1 MAGERLQQSQRP
13 QQAERPLHAGV
24 WLLWVAAALVVL
36 SVTRNPAYVA
46 LALLWVGGAFVLAR
60 RNPLTPGP
68 RLLSPL
74 RFGLI
79 VVPIAALLNALS
91 VHIGE
96 TKLFALPAGWPLI
109 GGPITAEALV
119 YGALNGLV
127 LTGIF
132 AAFAVF
138 NLMTSVRALVRLVP
152 RAYYPVAVTLAI
164 AVTFVPVTLRQAEQI
179 REAQAV
185 RGARLQGLRGWLPL
199 FLPLLS
205 SGLERALQLAE
216 AMVARGFA
224 TSAESASGAERTGT
238 ADAGARIVVRMQ
250 LLLVLGIVGVVA
262 AWLLRIAGWPPG
274 DGIAGWGTR
283 ALLLAGGLLAVAL
296 ALHQAGRGFHHTVY
310 RPQRWQAAEWGVA
323 ACALVTIA
331 LFLLPLPGVDRSTLA
346 WSPYPLLALPAVSPL
361 LALGTWGLLAPA
373 VLQLLAPVE
382 SAAGEPEP
390 AP

>member
-1 MAGERLQQSQRP
+1 MSP
-13 QQAERPLHAGV
+13 ERPLHAGV
-24 WLLWVAAALVVL
+24 WLLWVAAALIVL

-46 LALLWVGGAFVLAR
+46 LALLWVAGTFVLAQ
-60 RNPLTPGP
+60 RNPVAPGL
-68 RLLSPL
+68 RVLSPL

-79 VVPIAALLNALS
+79 VVPSAALLNALF

-96 TKLFALPAGWPLI
+96 TRLITLPAALPLI

-132 AAFAVF
+132 AAFSVF

-185 RGARLQGLRGWLPL
+185 RGARLRGLRGWLPL

-224 TSAESASGAERTGT
+224 TGAADAD
-238 ADAGARIVVRMQ
+238 ADAGARAQVRTQ
-250 LLLVLGIVGVVA
+250 LLLVVGIVGVVA
-262 AWLLRIAGWPPG
+262 AWLLQIAGWPPG
-274 DGIAGWGTR
+274 DGAFAWTLR
-283 ALLLAGGLLAVAL
+283 ALLLAAGLLAVGMAL
-296 ALHQAGRGFHHTVY
+296 RQAGRGFQHTVY
-310 RPQRWQAAEWGVA
+310 RPQAWQRADWAVA
-323 ACALVTIA
+323 ACALATAA

-346 WSPYPLLALPAVSPL
+346 WTPYPALTLPALSPL
-361 LALGTWGLLAPA
+361 LALGSWGLLAPA
-373 VLQLLAPVE
+373 VLALLE
-382 SAAGEPEP
+382 QSRSEP
-390 AP
+390 ASPEQGYAEQGYVEQSLMERAP